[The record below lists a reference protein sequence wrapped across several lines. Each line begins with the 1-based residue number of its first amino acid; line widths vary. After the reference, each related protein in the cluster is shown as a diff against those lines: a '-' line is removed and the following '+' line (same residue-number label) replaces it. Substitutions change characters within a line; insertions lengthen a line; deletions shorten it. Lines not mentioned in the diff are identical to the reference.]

1 VQGPPVVFIQPRTF
15 LLTSLVHSRRALQL
29 HPTVPALYILS
40 ATHELDHLSP
50 GGARTLLQRGLRL
63 NSDSTE
69 LWTEYVKMELTFVES
84 LRRRWEIL
92 GISVD
97 KGKGKADDIT
107 EGEEASGN
115 QENVDRDLEAQASA
129 DAARDEILD
138 GAIVKS
144 VLSNAV
150 SSQFDLSTL
159 HYVS

>member
-1 VQGPPVVFIQPRTF
+1 
-15 LLTSLVHSRRALQL
+15 
-29 HPTVPALYILS
+29 
-40 ATHELDHLSP
+40 
-50 GGARTLLQRGLRL
+50 
-63 NSDSTE
+63 
-69 LWTEYVKMELTFVES
+69 MELTFVES